1 MIGRELIPVL
11 TALKSINLK
20 GSSVPDLQ
28 GAPMNVS
35 AIINY
40 RITDSLQATYGVVD
54 LNQYIENQGLEVLR
68 STCSKFSYRSN
79 DPNELSLLSSS
90 K

>member
-1 MIGRELIPVL
+1 MIGRELIPVS

-54 LNQYIENQGLEVLR
+54 LNQYIEN
-68 STCSKFSYRSN
+68 
-79 DPNELSLLSSS
+79 
-90 K
+90 

>member
-1 MIGRELIPVL
+1 M
-11 TALKSINLK
+11 K

-40 RITDSLQATYGVVD
+40 RITDSLKAAFGVID
-54 LNQYIENQGLEVLR
+54 FKQYIEN
-68 STCSKFSYRSN
+68 
-79 DPNELSLLSSS
+79 
-90 K
+90 

>member
-1 MIGRELIPVL
+1 
-11 TALKSINLK
+11 LK

-40 RITDSLQATYGVVD
+40 RITDSLKATYGVID
-54 LNQYIENQGLEVLR
+54 LKSYIEN
-68 STCSKFSYRSN
+68 
-79 DPNELSLLSSS
+79 
-90 K
+90 